1 LGGNG
6 KTLMFISTFIQ
17 HNIIQQYLLYM

>member
-1 LGGNG
+1 
-6 KTLMFISTFIQ
+6 MFISTFIQ